1 MSYPQNLSPDKYDKL
16 WTAYKKYVLSDP
28 LTRIDPPN
36 KKRWLEIEKSFKRTP
51 LQMITTKLNERG
63 IKLENIK
70 IKKRPILEQELKF
83 TKAERNAFLES
94 VRQFQNYKQHIYR
107 SGQLKEI
114 SSNIGRLI
122 EAAEGFTMNE
132 TDGWFDNITVGRD
145 TKRLKDSYK
154 LFEKTCME
162 ITQLQQRL
170 ESCYEDIGNGLSKY
184 YDV

>member
-1 MSYPQNLSPDKYDKL
+1 MKKL
-16 WTAYKKYVLSDP
+16 RY
-28 LTRIDPPN
+28 I
-36 KKRWLEIEKSFKRTP
+36 
-51 LQMITTKLNERG
+51 LN
-63 IKLENIK
+63 
-70 IKKRPILEQELKF
+70 EQELKF

-145 TKRLKDSYK
+145 TKRLKESYK